1 MVWFLE
7 GSVPGRPRRRP
18 GGVFH
23 RAPGSLRGLFSRT
36 ARQAQKRWPGHIT
49 LNTFRET
56 RDCRS
61 VISVLQYPY
70 NAFVLQ
76 NGLPWFVDK
85 FLKSYNPAPCPF
97 LLSTIRTPLP

>member
-18 GGVFH
+18 GGVI
-23 RAPGSLRGLFSRT
+23 RQAPGGLRSLFSRT

-61 VISVLQYPY
+61 VIPVLQYPH
-70 NAFVLQ
+70 NPPEPE
-76 NGLPWFVDK
+76 NGPPQFVDK